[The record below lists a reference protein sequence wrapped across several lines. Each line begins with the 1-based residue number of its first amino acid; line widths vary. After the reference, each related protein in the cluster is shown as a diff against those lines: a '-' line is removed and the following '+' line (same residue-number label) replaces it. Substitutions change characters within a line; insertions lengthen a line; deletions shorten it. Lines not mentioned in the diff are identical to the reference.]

1 MTNKE
6 AAVLLVQEYANYK
19 QAVGTYVHVH
29 VQLAEAVAMAVIAL
43 GKASTDEEEGD
54 ISND

>member
-6 AAVLLVQEYANYK
+6 AAVMLVREYANYK
-19 QAVGTYVHVH
+19 QAMGRYVHA
-29 VQLAEAVAMAVIAL
+29 QLAEAVARAVIAL
-43 GKASTDEEEGD
+43 EKASTDEEEGD

>member
-6 AAVLLVQEYANYK
+6 AAVLLVREYANYK
-19 QAVGTYVHVH
+19 QAVRNYVHA
-29 VQLAEAVAMAVIAL
+29 QLDEAVARAVIAL
-43 GKASTDEEEGD
+43 GKASTDEKEGD

>member
-19 QAVGTYVHVH
+19 QAVGKYVVH
-29 VQLAEAVAMAVIAL
+29 VQLAEAVARAVIAL

>member
-6 AAVLLVQEYANYK
+6 AAVLLVREYANYK
-19 QAVGTYVHVH
+19 QAVGKYVPVH
-29 VQLAEAVAMAVIAL
+29 AQLAEAVARAVIAL

>member
-19 QAVGTYVHVH
+19 QAMGKYVH
-29 VQLAEAVAMAVIAL
+29 VQLAEAVARAVIAL
-43 GKASTDEEEGD
+43 EKASTDEEVRSGAEHE
-54 ISND
+54 

>member
-19 QAVGTYVHVH
+19 QAMRMYVHS
-29 VQLAEAVAMAVIAL
+29 QLAEAVARAVIAL
-43 GKASTDEEEGD
+43 EKASTDEEEGG